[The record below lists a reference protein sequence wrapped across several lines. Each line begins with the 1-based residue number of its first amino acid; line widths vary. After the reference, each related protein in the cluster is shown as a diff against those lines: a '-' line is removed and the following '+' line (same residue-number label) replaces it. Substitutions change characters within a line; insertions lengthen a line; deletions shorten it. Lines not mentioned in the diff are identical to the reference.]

1 VIDYDG
7 ILDKLEELLKSSL
20 PDVNVEVEPTDI
32 GLTGK
37 PDVGIYQSR
46 QTNAMANLG
55 VDDPYEK
62 TVSFD
67 VLCSD
72 FDPNGV
78 REAVRKRNT
87 LYNRVWDVLVANP
100 RFAGSATGAILEDG
114 DFQSAKDVA
123 GYYAAGTIRVKLQ
136 I

>member
-1 VIDYDG
+1 MIDYDA
-7 ILDKLEELLKSSL
+7 ILDKLEELLKTAL
-20 PDVNVEVEPTDI
+20 PDANVEVEPTDL

-46 QTNAMANLG
+46 QTNEMANMG
-55 VDDPYEK
+55 ANDPYAK

-78 REAVRKRNT
+78 RAAVRKRNA
-87 LYNRVWDVLVANP
+87 LYNRVWDILVANP
-100 RFAGSATGAILEDG
+100 RFAGANTGAILEDG
-114 DFQSAKDVA
+114 DFQSARDQA
-123 GYYAAGTIRVKLQ
+123 GYYAAGTIRIKLQ

>member
-7 ILDKLEELLKSSL
+7 ILDKFEELLKSNL

-46 QTNAMANLG
+46 QTNAMVNLG

-87 LYNRVWDVLVANP
+87 LYNRVWGVLVANP

>member
-1 VIDYDG
+1 MIDYDA

-20 PDVNVEVEPTDI
+20 PDVNVEMEPTDL

-46 QTNAMANLG
+46 QTNEMANLG
-55 VDDPYEK
+55 ANDPYAK

-72 FDPNGV
+72 FDPHGV

-87 LYNRVWDVLVANP
+87 LYNRVWDILVANP
-100 RFAGSATGAILEDG
+100 RFAGANSGAILEDG
-114 DFQSAKDVA
+114 DFQSAKDAA
-123 GYYAAGTIRVKLQ
+123 GYYAAGTIRIKLQ